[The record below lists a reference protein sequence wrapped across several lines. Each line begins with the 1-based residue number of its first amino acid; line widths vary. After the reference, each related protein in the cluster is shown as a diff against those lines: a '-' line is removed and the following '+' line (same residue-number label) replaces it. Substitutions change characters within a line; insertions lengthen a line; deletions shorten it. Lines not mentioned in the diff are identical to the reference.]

1 MTNDRTDYRV
11 ALDAIISDM
20 DTRTLCANTT
30 TVMGV
35 LDAVNELCSDGEEI
49 IDVNLPTSLMRAMT
63 LSLILQLGSEV
74 VRRNL
79 VTVGTATQR
88 KERPCGHS

>member
-1 MTNDRTDYRV
+1 MRTDRTDYRV
-11 ALDAIISDM
+11 ALDAIISGM

-35 LDAVNELCSDGEEI
+35 LDAVNDLGSEEEI

-79 VTVGTATQR
+79 VTIGTATQR
-88 KERPCGHS
+88 EERPYGHS